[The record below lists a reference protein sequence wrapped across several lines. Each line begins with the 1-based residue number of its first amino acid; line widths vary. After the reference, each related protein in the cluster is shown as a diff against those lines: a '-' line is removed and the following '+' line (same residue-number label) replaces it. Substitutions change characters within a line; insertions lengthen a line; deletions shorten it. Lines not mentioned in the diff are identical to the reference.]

1 VNKLGTPYER
11 IDAAVQMSGLGG
23 LIHASYENVN
33 RGLLCA
39 FVKRWHAKTNT
50 FHLLIGEMT
59 ITRDDVSNLSH
70 LPIVG
75 QFYTYQTLDADRVK

>member
-1 VNKLGTPYER
+1 MNKLGTPYER
-11 IDAAVQMSGLGG
+11 IDVAVQTSDLGG
-23 LIHASYENVN
+23 LIHVSYENVN
-33 RGLLCA
+33 IGLLCA

-50 FHLLIGEMT
+50 FHLLIEEMT
-59 ITRDDVSNLSH
+59 ITLDDVSNLLH